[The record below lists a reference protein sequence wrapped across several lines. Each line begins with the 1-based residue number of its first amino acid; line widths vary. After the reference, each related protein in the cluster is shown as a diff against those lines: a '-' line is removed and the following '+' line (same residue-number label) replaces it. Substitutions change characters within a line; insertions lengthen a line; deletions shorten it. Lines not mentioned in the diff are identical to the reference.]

1 VSTHAAKST
10 DLAKSAI
17 DIATPAVHTDITQ
30 PTGMQIPVRTTEA
43 PARRK
48 SGVERYFRKARDR
61 ALREAT
67 APDSQADAAPL
78 AEVLGDALCASASP
92 GKVDGTRRA
101 LQVAENEGWK
111 YRDCADRNNPHR

>member
-1 VSTHAAKST
+1 MSTHAAKST
-10 DLAKSAI
+10 DLAKASI
-17 DIATPAVHTDITQ
+17 DIATPAVPTDITQ
-30 PTGMQIPVRTTEA
+30 PTGMQIAARTTEA

-67 APDSQADAAPL
+67 ARNPQADAASAQTP
-78 AEVLGDALCASASP
+78 ADAPCASASP
-92 GKVDGTRRA
+92 GKADGTRRA

-111 YRDCADRNNPHR
+111 YRDCVDRDNPHR